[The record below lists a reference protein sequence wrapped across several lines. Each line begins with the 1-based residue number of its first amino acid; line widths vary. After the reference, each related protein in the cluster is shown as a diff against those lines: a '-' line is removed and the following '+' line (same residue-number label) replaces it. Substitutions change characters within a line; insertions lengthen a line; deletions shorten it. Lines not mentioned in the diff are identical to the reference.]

1 MNILPEMDISLV
13 EAFLGP
19 FEKKTQTFLQNLKEE
34 EQKLTQWKNTIHCN
48 IMAII

>member
-34 EQKLTQWKNTIHCN
+34 EQKLTQWKNTIQYTV
-48 IMAII
+48 I